1 MVHPIG
7 FRGWLRRWR
16 LSYVFEVDHQVSW
29 LNRCDVIGANESCPI
44 VGGRENQCVVF
55 EATEGFLEGDEDLIV
70 VEV

>member
-1 MVHPIG
+1 MVG
-7 FRGWLRRWR
+7 DSR
-16 LSYVFEVDHQVSW
+16 
-29 LNRCDVIGANESCPI
+29 LNRGDVIGANESCPI